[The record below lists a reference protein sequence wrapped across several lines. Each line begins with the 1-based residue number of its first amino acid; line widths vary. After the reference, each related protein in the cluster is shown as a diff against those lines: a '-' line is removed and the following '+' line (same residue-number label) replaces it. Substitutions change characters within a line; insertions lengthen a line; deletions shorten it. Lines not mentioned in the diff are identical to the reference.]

1 MQSPTAAPDPAAA
14 LRALLAAAPAVV
26 ALQEDARAALL
37 AAARPRRLGD
47 GETLLTSDQA
57 PAALHFVLAGELRV
71 EETLPGGG
79 TATIRI
85 LAPGEALD
93 QLQVLAGSRG
103 PVAVRAA
110 GEALLAHVEDAD
122 RDRLGAA
129 HAEIRALLEQ
139 LHRDQLFCRLHE
151 LFGSLDRALLDDL
164 EETADWVHLRRGE
177 LLIEQEDVP
186 EALYLVISGRLRTV
200 QVGRDGS
207 VRVVSEAGRGETVG
221 ELSYFG
227 CDPRGERVEAIRDSV
242 LVGFSDEEFQRLVAR
257 RPRTLRRVTRT
268 CIERL
273 TRPRPESP
281 AGRVTNVA
289 VLAATP
295 GAPLEAFCAR
305 LAAAL
310 APHGNVLHLTS
321 GEVERH
327 MAEEGIAG
335 AWDGSPGA
343 ARLLAWLEAR
353 EVDHRFVL
361 YQADPAATPWTRRCM
376 RQADRV
382 LLVARADDDPAP
394 GAVERALDALEDRAT
409 DAAEV
414 LVLVHPGATSPRGTR
429 RWLEGRTVSEHLHLR
444 WEGEADFHRLART
457 LAGRS
462 VGVVL
467 GGGGARGF
475 AHIGVLRALA
485 EAGVPVDAIGG
496 TSMGAAIAA
505 QHALAMD
512 PDALLAINRRIYL
525 EWRPQK
531 QLTLPLVALVDNRL
545 AGVCGERVYGDAEIE
560 DLWIP
565 YFCVTS
571 NLTTA
576 EMVVHRAGL
585 LRTYVLASASIPVFA
600 PPVLHG
606 NQLLVDGALLNNL
619 PADVMR
625 EQGHGVVVASEVSL
639 EEDASFTVDRVP
651 TGWEVL
657 RGRFRSAAERARFPG
672 ILETAMRAS
681 LLHSTWREKASLEA
695 ADLVFRPPVEP
706 FGLMDFARIDEIAEV
721 GYRHAMEVLEGW
733 DERPRSG

>member
-1 MQSPTAAPDPAAA
+1 M
-14 LRALLAAAPAVV
+14 R
-26 ALQEDARAALL
+26 E
-37 AAARPRRLGD
+37 
-47 GETLLTSDQA
+47 
-57 PAALHFVLAGELRV
+57 
-71 EETLPGGG
+71 
-79 TATIRI
+79 
-85 LAPGEALD
+85 
-93 QLQVLAGSRG
+93 
-103 PVAVRAA
+103 
-110 GEALLAHVEDAD
+110 
-122 RDRLGAA
+122 
-129 HAEIRALLEQ
+129 LLEQ

-151 LFGSLDRALLDDL
+151 LFGSMDRPLLDEL

-186 EALYLVISGRLRTV
+186 DALFLVISGRLRTV
-200 QVGRDGS
+200 RIGREGS

-242 LVGFSDEEFQRLVAR
+242 LVGFTDEEFQRLVAR
-257 RPRTLRRVTRT
+257 RPGTLRRVTRT

-273 TRPRPESP
+273 SRPRSESP

-295 GAPLEAFCAR
+295 RAPVDDFCVRLE
-305 LAAAL
+305 AAL
-310 APHGNVLHLTS
+310 ASHGNVLRLTAAA
-321 GEVERH
+321 VDAH
-327 MAEEGIAG
+327 MAEEGISA
-335 AWDGSPGA
+335 AWDGTPEA

-353 EVDHRFVL
+353 EVDHRFVV
-361 YQADPAATPWTRRCM
+361 YQADDGATPWSRRCM

-382 LLVARADDDPAP
+382 LLVAHAGDDPAP

-414 LVLVHPGATSPRGTR
+414 LVLVHPDGKTPPRGTR
-429 RWLEGRTVSEHLHLR
+429 RWLQGRTVSEHLHLR
-444 WEGEADFHRLART
+444 WDADADFHRLART
-457 LAGRS
+457 LAGTS
-462 VGVVL
+462 VGMVL

-496 TSMGAAIAA
+496 TSMGAGIAA
-505 QHALAMD
+505 QHAMGLDA
-512 PDALLAINRRIYL
+512 DALLEVNRRIYL

-545 AGVCGERVYGDAEIE
+545 ATVCGERVYGDADIE
-560 DLWIP
+560 DLWVP

-576 EMVVHRAGL
+576 EMVVHRSGL

-606 NQLLVDGALLNNL
+606 DQLLVDGALLNNV
-619 PADVMR
+619 PVDVMR
-625 EQGHGVVVASEVSL
+625 EQGHGSCWRRRCRWRRTAT
-639 EEDASFTVDRVP
+639 FTAQRVP

-657 RGRFRSAAERARFPG
+657 RGRFRLLPPSGRTSPASWRWRCARRCCTAPG
-672 ILETAMRAS
+672 AS
-681 LLHSTWREKASLEA
+681 GPRWRPPTSC
-695 ADLVFRPPVEP
+695 FRPPVEP
-706 FGLMDFARIDEIAEV
+706 FGLMDFGCLAEAAEV
-721 GYRHAMEVLEGW
+721 GYRHAAEALAGW
-733 DERPRSG
+733 PERPPG